1 MQIYSCTPY
10 AVFLFPPPP
19 PPSSATFSHFTLH
32 FKKPLKWQIGCAALR
47 YRTHPTS
54 SGRES
59 VNFISATGNCVY
71 GVALQQARHCP
82 PCLPARL
89 DHRKSDWTL
98 HECRQTAVENMQ
110 SASGVWREGGGV
122 LLQAYCA
129 YTLYIYVYQRRV
141 RETRRWMP
149 LPTLATIYYI
159 KY

>member
-82 PCLPARL
+82 LCLPVSLPAWTTASLTEPSTNADRL
-89 DHRKSDWTL
+89 PLKI
-98 HECRQTAVENMQ
+98 CRVLQGF
-110 SASGVWREGGGV
+110 GVVGGQGS
-122 LLQAYCA
+122 CSCRH
-129 YTLYIYVYQRRV
+129 TV
-141 RETRRWMP
+141 RI
-149 LPTLATIYYI
+149 L
-159 KY
+159 

>member
-10 AVFLFPPPP
+10 AVFSFRLPPPP
-19 PPSSATFSHFTLH
+19 SATFSHFTLH

-82 PCLPARL
+82 PCPPCSPGPQQVWLNPPRMQTDCRWKYA
-89 DHRKSDWTL
+89 
-98 HECRQTAVENMQ
+98 ECFR
-110 SASGVWREGGGV
+110 GLEGGGGGAPAGILCV
-122 LLQAYCA
+122 CSIYICISEKGQRDSPLDAIADTGYNLLY
-129 YTLYIYVYQRRV
+129 
-141 RETRRWMP
+141 
-149 LPTLATIYYI
+149 
-159 KY
+159 